1 MTTLFL
7 AMLAIIIIIAIAR
20 YYGSP
25 KLANNLLITL
35 ALSVVVGLGFKYLQ
49 HKSEV
54 KKETKTEIVDS
65 NMPMQS
71 VVDNNTTDYG
81 IVSTTCLTG
90 TAGKDNT
97 CYYYNNG
104 GLQQRPSNPLINL
117 DIGCLDHLDSS

>member
-54 KKETKTEIVDS
+54 KKETKTEIVS
-65 NMPMQS
+65 NNMPMQS
-71 VVDNNTTDYG
+71 VVDNNTADYG
-81 IVSTTCLTG
+81 IVSTTCQSG
-90 TAGKDNT
+90 IAGKDNM

-104 GLQQRPSNPLINL
+104 GLQQRPNNPLINL
-117 DIGCLDHLDSS
+117 DIGCLEHLDSS

>member
-25 KLANNLLITL
+25 KLANNLLVTL

-54 KKETKTEIVDS
+54 KKETKTEIVS
-65 NMPMQS
+65 NNMPMQS
-71 VVDNNTTDYG
+71 VVDNNTADYG
-81 IVSTTCLTG
+81 IVSTTSLSG
-90 TAGKDNT
+90 TVGKDNT
-97 CYYYNNG
+97 CYYYING
-104 GLQQRPSNPLINL
+104 DLQQRPNNSLINL
-117 DIGCLDHLDSS
+117 DIGCLEHLDSS